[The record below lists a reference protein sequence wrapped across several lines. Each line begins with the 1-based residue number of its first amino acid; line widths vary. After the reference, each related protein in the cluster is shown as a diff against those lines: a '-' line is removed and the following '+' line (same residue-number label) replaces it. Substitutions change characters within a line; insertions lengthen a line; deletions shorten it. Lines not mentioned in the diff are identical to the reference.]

1 MVKKRMAMRMV
12 TIFVALIVCG
22 MFFPGLA
29 RGLSV
34 PNFDEDP
41 VKVEVGESEI
51 IFVTITN
58 ESNSEIRIWVSLN
71 PEAECVEDFSYP
83 GYPDSIIYPAFDS
96 DTKFGPGD
104 TFTVEVT
111 FTPSDFRV
119 CTALLTIMP
128 LSVIPADSNV
138 ESVTLTLAAEG
149 IPESADNFEP
159 ILMDGVPTNVMNRS
173 IEIDAQTTSTL
184 QEMIDECVAKF
195 EKRGQL
201 MRRVA
206 WLTGELCRAGDI
218 TRKEKREL
226 RRKAARLEWER
237 IIKNMKARKKTRNGH
252 RGGGRYWWLCRD
264 R

>member
-1 MVKKRMAMRMV
+1 MVKKRMAMKMV

-34 PNFDEDP
+34 PKPDDIGE
-41 VKVEVGESEI
+41 VEVGESQ
-51 IFVTITN
+51 ITSVGI
-58 ESNSEIRIWVSLN
+58 SNDSGSELRIWVSLD
-71 PEAECVEDFSYP
+71 PDDECADDFTYP
-83 GYPDSIIYPAFDS
+83 GYPEPIIYPAFGS
-96 DTKFGPGD
+96 TATFGPGD

-111 FTPSDFRV
+111 FTPSAEGK
-119 CTALLTIMP
+119 CTTLLNITP
-128 LSVIPADSNV
+128 LAPNPENV
-138 ESVTLTLAAEG
+138 MGVTLTLTAIG
-149 IPESADNFEP
+149 VPESNDNFEP
-159 ILMDGVPTNVMNRS
+159 IVMDGSPTLVMNRT
-173 IEIDAQTTSTL
+173 IEIDGQSASTL

-237 IIKNMKARKKTRNGH
+237 IIEKMKARKKTRKH
-252 RGGGRYWWLCRD
+252 SRGGRRFWWLCRD

>member
-1 MVKKRMAMRMV
+1 MVKKRMAMKMV

-34 PNFDEDP
+34 PTLDENV

-51 IFVTITN
+51 TSVTITN
-58 ESNSEIRIWVSLN
+58 ESNSEIQIWVSLD
-71 PEAECVEDFSYP
+71 PEAECVKDFSYP
-83 GYPDSIIYPAFDS
+83 GYPDSIIYPAFGS

-104 TFTVEVT
+104 IFTVEVT
-111 FTPSDFRV
+111 FTPSEVRV
-119 CTALLTIMP
+119 CTASLTVMP
-128 LSVIPADSNV
+128 LSVIPEDSTV
-138 ESVTLTLAAEG
+138 EPVTLTLTAEG

-159 ILMDGVPTNVMNRS
+159 ILMDGVPTDVMNRS
-173 IEIDAQTTSTL
+173 IEIDGQTTSTL

-206 WLTGELCRAGDI
+206 WMTGELCRAGDI

-226 RRKAARLEWER
+226 RKNWSNSTFYRCNSRRNLGRRKSTE
-237 IIKNMKARKKTRNGH
+237 THDGSV
-252 RGGGRYWWLCRD
+252 
-264 R
+264 